1 MVRTRTKK
9 LRGGHYGRGWKA
21 GRGKGKR
28 GGSGMSGLGK
38 HRWVWL
44 LKYDRDHFGGKG
56 FTSHHQ
62 AKVEVPIT
70 LSELSENLPSLMTSG
85 FAKMNKDEVE
95 VDLTSAGYDKLLGSG
110 EFRYRG
116 KIRVHRATE
125 KALSKLSANG
135 VTVETDA
142 GSSEE

>member
-9 LRGGHYGRGWKA
+9 LRGGHYGRGMKA

-44 LKYDRDHFGGKG
+44 LKYDRDHFGGHG

-62 AKVEVPIT
+62 GRPDIPIT
-70 LSELSENLPSLMTSG
+70 LSQLEASMDSLRAQG
-85 FAKMNKDEVE
+85 FVKEGKGGLM
-95 VDLTSAGYDKLLGSG
+95 VDLAAAGYTKLLGSG
-110 EFRYRG
+110 DFRTKATIKVG
-116 KIRVHRATE
+116 KATE
-125 KALSKLSANG
+125 KALSKLSSQG
-135 VTVETDA
+135 ITVETD
-142 GSSEE
+142 GGRSEE